1 MLFAAIRASETGTTV
16 DVQELAQELEG
27 ALES

>member
-16 DVQELAQELEG
+16 NVQEIAQELGG
-27 ALES
+27 A

>member
-16 DVQELAQELEG
+16 DVQEMVRELAG
-27 ALES
+27 A